1 MAGPTL
7 SHMRG
12 SCWAEVGWSLEGK
25 EKQSARKPG
34 GMLGCWK
41 VLPGQVDGWKRDRTG
56 SQLPVPGIF
65 ICIIIASSCSNPDCD
80 RSKVTFPEVR
90 SKDRRS
96 GWLVGVPLGRE
107 GAGVEAAR
115 VSGLQSP
122 SRCWSLQVMAAPQA
136 HDLLPQPRSLSAALG
151 QPRSPSDACSPFL
164 AQRQGSPHQM
174 PPGL

>member
-1 MAGPTL
+1 MLGRSRMEFRREGKTECKEARRDAG
-7 SHMRG
+7 
-12 SCWAEVGWSLEGK
+12 VLEGSSRSSRWM
-25 EKQSARKPG
+25 EAGQDRKPAA
-34 GMLGCWK
+34 
-41 VLPGQVDGWKRDRTG
+41 RARH
-56 SQLPVPGIF
+56 F

-96 GWLVGVPLGRE
+96 GWLVGAPLGRE

-164 AQRQGSPHQM
+164 AQRQGSPHRM